1 MKSTR
6 ILFFAAGSLSLG
18 LGALGVVVPVLPTT
32 PFLIL
37 AAYCFARSS
46 ERAHAWLLNNRVFGP
61 PLRDYLEGRGV
72 SWRIKAGA
80 LVFLW
85 AVIGVSI
92 ALFVPFLWARIAARP
107 HRGRGDRAHPHDQ
120 GAEAGVGAAE

>member
-1 MKSTR
+1 MKSSR
-6 ILFFAAGSLSLG
+6 ILFFLAGSLSLG
-18 LGALGVVVPVLPTT
+18 LGALGVVLPVLPTT

-46 ERAHAWLLNNRVFGP
+46 ERAHAWLMNNRVFGP
-61 PLRDYLEGRGV
+61 LLRDYLEGRGV

-92 ALFVPFLWARIAARP
+92 ALFVPFLWARIALGVIAVAVTV
-107 HRGRGDRAHPHDQ
+107 HIIMIKGRRRS
-120 GAEAGVGAAE
+120 